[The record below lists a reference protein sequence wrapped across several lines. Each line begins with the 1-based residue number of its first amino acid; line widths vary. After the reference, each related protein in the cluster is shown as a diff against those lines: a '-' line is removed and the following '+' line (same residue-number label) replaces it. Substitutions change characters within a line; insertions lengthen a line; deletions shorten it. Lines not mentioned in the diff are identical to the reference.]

1 MIYIRSDEKLFR
13 RFVALK
19 DRPFFDN
26 FCKSVFE
33 TSTKQTCELN
43 LLIDGVPTVYA
54 HIEGI
59 AAEDDSLQGRRCRIA
74 VIDITE
80 RKWMEEEI
88 HKRTEELVRK
98 NTEMER
104 FIYTISHDLRTPLV
118 SVSGFLGFI
127 EQDAQMGDL
136 EQSIADLRIVNESV
150 SKMDRLL
157 LETLELSRI
166 GRVINPPED
175 VSFGQIVQEALEQV
189 AASIKSGN
197 VTVSVA
203 QDMPKVQCRHD

>member
-1 MIYIRSDEKLFR
+1 M
-13 RFVALK
+13 
-19 DRPFFDN
+19 
-26 FCKSVFE
+26 FE